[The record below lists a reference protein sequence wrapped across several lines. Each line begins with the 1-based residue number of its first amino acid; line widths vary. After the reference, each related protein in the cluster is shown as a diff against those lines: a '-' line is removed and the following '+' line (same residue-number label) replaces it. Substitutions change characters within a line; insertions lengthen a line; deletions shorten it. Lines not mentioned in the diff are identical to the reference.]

1 MKKILFP
8 ALFSIVVLLVTG
20 LFAFSS
26 TPAEDQKIAH
36 IMQSFDVVAGQ
47 FYQRAEQDFTP
58 TGDKFLYLSDETTN
72 THYYLIMVVDG
83 KGVITMVNASIQVEL
98 ANNVCEIRDEGLK
111 LSYEAKG
118 YVYNTSRRLVFRDDN
133 CRIEKMEPIEGVWDA
148 VLNKFFDSI

>member
-8 ALFSIVVLLVTG
+8 VLFSIVVLLVTG

-26 TPAEDQKIAH
+26 TSAEDQKIVH

-72 THYYLIMVVDG
+72 THYYLTMIVDG
-83 KGVITMVNASIQVEL
+83 RGTITMVNASIQIEL
-98 ANNVCEIRDEGLK
+98 ANDVCEINDEGIR
-111 LSYEAKG
+111 LSYEEKG
-118 YVYNTSRRLVFRDDN
+118 YVYNKDRRLIFRNEN